1 MKPIGARWL
10 GAIGI
15 LLSAPML
22 LPALAQEAYP
32 TRAIT
37 IVVPFPPGGAADA
50 LPRLLAD
57 RLTATLG
64 QPIVIQNK
72 AGATGNIGAE
82 SVANAKPDGYT
93 LLSSPPPPLV
103 INQSLFPQLGFDPA
117 RFVPITV
124 LAGAPN
130 VLVAHPKLR
139 ANSAD
144 ELIALAKAQP
154 GALNYAST
162 GAGGTP
168 HLSAEWFKSH
178 AGVQI
183 THVPYKGNPAY
194 TALMAGEVDIMFMNL
209 ADALPHLR
217 SGRLKALAA
226 AGASRTA
233 ALPDTPALAE
243 TIPGFVSTTWYA
255 VVAPPGTPNAIAD
268 KLSAAFNEALQRPE
282 VARRLAEL
290 NFETIGGSPV
300 RTAAFFKEEAQRWG
314 QVIRAANIKPD

>member
-1 MKPIGARWL
+1 
-10 GAIGI
+10 
-15 LLSAPML
+15 
-22 LPALAQEAYP
+22 
-32 TRAIT
+32 
-37 IVVPFPPGGAADA
+37 
-50 LPRLLAD
+50 
-57 RLTATLG
+57 
-64 QPIVIQNK
+64 
-72 AGATGNIGAE
+72 
-82 SVANAKPDGYT
+82 
-93 LLSSPPPPLV
+93 
-103 INQSLFPQLGFDPA
+103 
-117 RFVPITV
+117 
-124 LAGAPN
+124 AGAPN

-168 HLSAEWFKSH
+168 HLSAEWFKSY

-233 ALPDTPALAE
+233 ALPD
-243 TIPGFVSTTWYA
+243 
-255 VVAPPGTPNAIAD
+255 
-268 KLSAAFNEALQRPE
+268 
-282 VARRLAEL
+282 
-290 NFETIGGSPV
+290 
-300 RTAAFFKEEAQRWG
+300 
-314 QVIRAANIKPD
+314 